1 MSLKIKILFLLHSLL
16 QVTMITYGQS
26 DKNDQSLKFNLNES
40 GSHYFKA
47 TFLNQTWL
55 RYSKANPGTTQF
67 GATKSS
73 LLDLSLRRTR
83 IQFFG
88 QITDRTFVYFQFGQ
102 NNFNMASPKQ
112 LGAFFHDALGEY
124 SVLEDNKLKIGGGL
138 TIASGLSRFTQPS
151 IGTILTSDVPVF
163 AQATTGVIDQFSRK
177 LSIYARGQIGP
188 IDYRFI
194 LSNPFQ
200 PGGNYGVAPSDI
212 SVNSNYASNGAGK
225 MYQTYVFYQFF
236 DKEGHTTPYMTGTY
250 LGKKKILNFGAGF
263 IFQNNAMWR
272 KDPVTSDTIQTSL
285 FLFATDFFLD
295 MPLNI
300 EKGTAISAYL
310 GYFNHNYGKD
320 YIRNVGVNNPYTGT
334 TGNASFNGSGTAFP
348 MMGTGNVLY
357 AQAGY
362 LFSKELFG
370 HEEKGTLLPY
380 ASAMY
385 ASYDALTDPMTVY
398 NIGCNYL
405 ISGHKSKLS
414 LNYENRP
421 VFFTQPDGSISS
433 GSRRGLAYL
442 QYQIYL

>member
-1 MSLKIKILFLLHSLL
+1 MSFKMKKLFLLFSFFNALTFTYAQSEKIDKSLKI
-16 QVTMITYGQS
+16 
-26 DKNDQSLKFNLNES
+26 NLNED

-55 RYSKANPGTTQF
+55 RYSQANPGTTQF
-67 GATKSS
+67 GEEKSS
-73 LLDLSLRRTR
+73 LLDISLRRTR
-83 IQFFG
+83 IQMFG

-124 SVLEDNKLKIGGGL
+124 YLLKDNKLKIGGGL

-151 IGTILTSDVPVF
+151 IGTILTADVPVF

-177 LSIYARGQIGP
+177 LSLYARGQLGK

-200 PGGNYGVAPSDI
+200 PAGNYGAVPAPIAS
-212 SVNSNYASNGAGK
+212 NSNFAASGAGK
-225 MYQTYVFYQFF
+225 MYQGYIFYQFF
-236 DKEGHTTPYMTGTY
+236 EKEGHTTPYLTGTY
-250 LGKKKILNFGAGF
+250 LGKKKILNLGAGF

-272 KDPVTSDTIQTSL
+272 KDATNGDTTRSEL
-285 FLFATDFFLD
+285 FLFATDLFLD
-295 MPLNI
+295 MPLNT
-300 EKGTAISAYL
+300 EKGTAISAYI
-310 GYFNHNYGKD
+310 GYFNNNYGKD

-334 TGNASFNGSGTAFP
+334 NGNASFNGAGTSFP
-348 MMGTGNVLY
+348 MMGTGSVLY
-357 AQAGY
+357 TQVGY
-362 LFSKELFG
+362 LLPKDLFRS
-370 HEEKGTLLPY
+370 EEKGTLQPY
-380 ASAMY
+380 ASLMY
-385 ASYDALTDPMTVY
+385 ANYKALNDRVAVY
-398 NIGCNYL
+398 NIGVNYL

-421 VFFTQPDGSISS
+421 VFYYQPDGMINS

-442 QYQIYL
+442 QYQIYI